1 MLAISWKWVFLHDLL
16 TCCYLQYASEL
27 KDEGGKN
34 KRGYGNGEL
43 HKPSTEFNF
52 KFVNSFA
59 ELGVNHHMEK
69 ATGSALIAY
78 RIRALLSA
86 LFSGFDTRED

>member
-1 MLAISWKWVFLHDLL
+1 MKGGG
-16 TCCYLQYASEL
+16 
-27 KDEGGKN
+27 GGK
-34 KRGYGNGEL
+34 RVWDGEL
-43 HKPSTEFNF
+43 HQPSTEFNF

-59 ELGVNHHMEK
+59 ELGANHRMEK
-69 ATGSALIAY
+69 ATGSALIVY